1 MFGRDGEKRVTDELT
16 QDVKDAQARFDAGMG
31 ADGDASPYPMLKTL
45 RAAAP
50 VHPGWPEMGIIEN
63 PEEGQQIF
71 TAYTFDA
78 VKAVF
83 TDNKT
88 FSTRCYEAIV
98 RPLQGPTILEMQ
110 EPEHQV
116 YRRLHEFAFARSSMR
131 RWEAELVRPL
141 VQRTIERLRDAKRAD
156 LVAEVFMP
164 IPVRVIAALIGLPE
178 SDIGEF
184 HRLAIDLLGFHSDM
198 DTALRASAQLKE
210 YFVGILADRRHEP
223 RDDMVTVLAAADIDG
238 VRMSDEQIYGFMRNL
253 LPAGAETT
261 SRSTA
266 SLAFGLLT
274 HPDQIAAVVGDRSL
288 LPQAIEE
295 GIRWETPLLNFM
307 RETTCDV
314 DFHGHAIP
322 EGSTV
327 AVNLGSANHDEA
339 RWDHPERFDI
349 FRERKPHIGFG
360 HGVHVCIGM
369 HLARL
374 ETTMIFNTLFDR
386 LPGLRLDPD
395 APTPYVSGTYF
406 RSPPRLNV
414 VWD

>member
-1 MFGRDGEKRVTDELT
+1 MTEPIATDELS
-16 QDVKDAQARFDAGMG
+16 QGVKDAQARFDAGMG
-31 ADGDASPYPMLKTL
+31 ADGDASPYPMFAEL
-45 RAAAP
+45 RAAAA
-50 VHPGWPEMGIIEN
+50 VHPGWPEMGIFDN
-63 PEEGQQIF
+63 PAEGQQIF
-71 TAYTFDA
+71 SAYTFDA

-83 TDNKT
+83 TDNET

-110 EPEHQV
+110 EPEHAV
-116 YRRLHEFAFARSSMR
+116 YRKLHEFAFARSSMR

-141 VQRTIERLRDAKRAD
+141 VERTVGRIRDRKRAD
-156 LVAEVFMP
+156 LVEEVFMP

-178 SDIGEF
+178 GDIPEF

-198 DTALRASAQLKE
+198 DSALRASAKLRE
-210 YFVGILADRRHEP
+210 YFVGILADRRREP
-223 RDDMVTVLAAADIDG
+223 RDDMVTVLAGADIDG
-238 VRMSDEQIYGFMRNL
+238 VTMSDEQIYGFMRNL

-266 SLAFGLLT
+266 SLTLGLLT
-274 HPDQIAAVVGDRSL
+274 HPQQLAAVTADRGL

-307 RETTCDV
+307 REATRDV
-314 DFHGHAIP
+314 EFFGLHIP

-327 AVNLGSANHDEA
+327 SVNLGSANHDEA
-339 RWDHPERFDI
+339 RWDRPQEFDI
-349 FRERKPHIGFG
+349 FRDRKPHIGFG
-360 HGVHVCIGM
+360 HGAHVCLGM

-374 ETTMIFNTLFDR
+374 ESMMIFNTLLDR

-395 APTPYVSGTYF
+395 AAAPFISGTYF
-406 RSPPRLNV
+406 RSPQHLQV

>member
-1 MFGRDGEKRVTDELT
+1 MAEPVTSDELS
-16 QDVKDAQARFDAGMG
+16 QGVKDAQAKFDEGMG
-31 ADGDASPYPMLKTL
+31 AVGDASPYPMLAEL
-45 RAAAP
+45 RAAAA
-50 VHPGWPEMGIIEN
+50 VHRGWPEMGIPAS
-63 PEEGQQIF
+63 PEDGQQVF
-71 TAYTFDA
+71 SVYSFDA

-88 FSTRCYEAIV
+88 FSTRCYEDIV

-110 EPEHQV
+110 EPEHAV
-116 YRRLHEFAFARSSMR
+116 YRKLHEFAFARSSMR

-141 VQRTIERLRDAKRAD
+141 VERAVDRFREARRAD

-178 SDIGEF
+178 SDIPEF

-198 DTALRASAQLKE
+198 DSAMKASAQLKE
-210 YFVGILADRRHEP
+210 YFIEILADRRREP
-223 RDDMVTVLAAADIDG
+223 KDDMVTVLADSDIDG
-238 VRMSDEQIYGFMRNL
+238 VKMSDEQIYGFMRNL

-266 SLAFGLLT
+266 SLALGLLT
-274 HPDQIAAVVGDRSL
+274 HPDQLEAVQADRGL

-307 RETTCDV
+307 REATCDV
-314 DFHGHAIP
+314 EFHGVGIP
-322 EGSTV
+322 QRSTI
-327 AVNLGSANHDEA
+327 AVNLGSANHDEI
-339 RWDHPERFDI
+339 RWDHPESFDI
-349 FRERKPHIGFG
+349 FRDRKPHIGFG
-360 HGVHVCIGM
+360 HGAHVCLGM

-374 ETTMIFNTLFDR
+374 ESTLFFNTLFDQ

-395 APTPYVSGTYF
+395 APTPYVSGTFF
-406 RSPPRLNV
+406 RSPQHLNV
-414 VWD
+414 IWD